1 MGGIRMLHIKNG
13 TLVRGKGL
21 EHASLWI
28 RDGRIEQIGGKLPET
43 EVIDASGMFVF
54 PGFIDAHTHLQ
65 MDTGATWTADSFETG
80 TAAALAGGTT
90 AIIDFA
96 TQERGKTLREAY
108 ETWSGRAAGHC
119 SCDWGLHM
127 AVTGWNSG
135 TRRELEA
142 MARAGVTSLKAYMAY
157 DSLRISDSDLR
168 GLMEA
173 GRDLGL
179 IVGVHCELGDEVNRG
194 VRSLLIKGHTEPRY
208 HPLSRPAR
216 VEALAVRRALQLAR
230 EAGAALWV
238 VHLSTGSGLE
248 EIRDAR
254 RAGQRVLVET
264 CPQYLTLNDEVYS
277 REGFEGAKFVCSP
290 PLRSDEDRQ
299 ALLGALSSGEIDIV
313 STDHCSFNFA
323 GGKDLGREDF
333 SRIPNGLPGIEHRPM
348 LVWSACGLSPEN
360 MAKVLSENPAR
371 AFGLYPRK
379 GALLPGSDADLVIW
393 DPAGARKIT
402 ANDQVQ
408 NVDYTPWEGFMA
420 SGSPRQVLLRGE
432 LCAANGRVIKS
443 GRGRYLPRLAVW

>member
-1 MGGIRMLHIKNG
+1 MGGVRMLHIKNG
-13 TLVRGKGL
+13 TLVTGTGL
-21 EHASLWI
+21 EYASLWI
-28 RDGRIEQIGGKLPET
+28 RDGRIEQIGGELPET
-43 EVIDASGMFVF
+43 EAIDASGMLVF

-65 MDTGATWTADSFETG
+65 MDTGATRTADSFETG
-80 TAAALAGGTT
+80 TAAALSGGTT

-96 TQERGKTLREAY
+96 TQERDKTLREAY
-108 ETWSGRAAGHC
+108 ETWSGRATGHC

-135 TRRELEA
+135 TRRDLES
-142 MARAGVTSLKAYMAY
+142 MARTGVTSLKAYMAY

-168 GLMEA
+168 SLMEA
-173 GRDLGL
+173 GRELGL
-179 IVGVHCELGDEVNRG
+179 IVGVHCELGDEVNRR
-194 VRSLLIKGHTEPRY
+194 VRGLLSQGYTQPRY
-208 HPLSRPAR
+208 HPLSRPAE

-230 EAGAALWV
+230 EAGAPLWV

-248 EIRDAR
+248 EIRAAR
-254 RAGQRVLVET
+254 KAGQRVLVET
-264 CPQYLTLNDEVYS
+264 CPQYLTLNDDVYG
-277 REGFEGAKFVCSP
+277 RDGFEGAKFVCSP
-290 PLRSDEDRQ
+290 PLRGEEDRQ
-299 ALLGALSSGEIDIV
+299 ALLGALSSGEIDII

-323 GGKDLGREDF
+323 GGKDLGRDDF

-348 LVWSACGLSPEN
+348 LVWTACGLKPEN
-360 MAKVLSENPAR
+360 MVKVLSENPAR
-371 AFGLYPRK
+371 VFGLYPRK

-393 DPAGARKIT
+393 DPAGARVIT

-420 SGSPRQVLLRGE
+420 SGSPRQVLLGGE
-432 LCAANGRVIKS
+432 LCAVNGRVIRS